1 MNNKNVLI
9 VLTLAVVLVAVGFAA
24 GWKSSRH
31 ALPPQQESIHDTI
44 VKVDTM
50 SIIMPADT
58 ITYTILKPVHVHD
71 TSVIVQHDS
80 VFVMLPY
87 EQHHFSIPDTFD
99 VWYSGYDSRI
109 DSVKYYNRTTT
120 IEIHDVVEK
129 PQSWFVLY
137 GGAGADW
144 FDEGFAYRMFLE
156 AEATIGKK
164 VKLSADG
171 GVSVI
176 DSKATPYLGATLK
189 YKLY

>member
-1 MNNKNVLI
+1 MINKNVL
-9 VLTLAVVLVAVGFAA
+9 VGFVLAVVLVAIGFAV
-24 GWKSSRH
+24 GWGVAR
-31 ALPPQQESIHDTI
+31 PTNPQTEVVYDTI

-58 ITYTILKPVHVHD
+58 ITHTILKPVHVHD
-71 TSVIVQHDS
+71 TSVIVQNDS

-87 EQHHFSIPDTFD
+87 EQHHFSMPDTMD
-99 VWYSGYDSRI
+99 VWYSGIDSRI

-129 PQSWFVLY
+129 PQPWFALY

-164 VKLSADG
+164 IKVSANG